1 MRQQAAAKRQLSD
14 DLEAACA
21 EAKRSVSAELREAAD
36 ADADADALAP
46 PHDAPTRAASA
57 AAAGAPHAAARGG
70 GGGAS
75 AADEAHGG
83 PRGRDPGLGP
93 LERLLTT
100 LEGVQ

>member
-1 MRQQAAAKRQLSD
+1 VRQQAAAKRQLSD
-14 DLEAACA
+14 DLEAACV
-21 EAKRSVSAELREAAD
+21 EAKRNMSAELREAAD

-57 AAAGAPHAAARGG
+57 AAAGAPHAAAP
-70 GGGAS
+70 GGAS

-100 LEGVQ
+100 LEGVK

>member
-21 EAKRSVSAELREAAD
+21 EAKRSVSAELREPAD

-57 AAAGAPHAAARGG
+57 AAADAPHAAAP
-70 GGGAS
+70 GGAS
-75 AADEAHGG
+75 ADGEALGG
-83 PRGRDPGLGP
+83 PRGRDPGLGR

-100 LEGVQ
+100 LEGVP

>member
-57 AAAGAPHAAARGG
+57 AAAGRCA
-70 GGGAS
+70 GGAS

-83 PRGRDPGLGP
+83 PRGCDPGLGP

>member
-21 EAKRSVSAELREAAD
+21 EAKRSVSAELREPAD

-57 AAAGAPHAAARGG
+57 AAAGAPHAAAAP
-70 GGGAS
+70 GGAS
-75 AADEAHGG
+75 ADGEAHGG

-100 LEGVQ
+100 LEGVP

>member
-21 EAKRSVSAELREAAD
+21 EAKRSVSAELREPAD
-36 ADADADALAP
+36 ADSDADALAP

-57 AAAGAPHAAARGG
+57 AAAGAPHAA
-70 GGGAS
+70 GAS
-75 AADEAHGG
+75 ADGEAHGG
-83 PRGRDPGLGP
+83 PRGRDPGLGR

-100 LEGVQ
+100 LEGVP

>member
-21 EAKRSVSAELREAAD
+21 EAKRSVSAELREPAD

-57 AAAGAPHAAARGG
+57 AAAGAPHAAAP
-70 GGGAS
+70 GGAS
-75 AADEAHGG
+75 AVG
-83 PRGRDPGLGP
+83 GRDPGLGP

-100 LEGVQ
+100 LESVP